1 MTSDLGVRGRPV
13 PGAEAAGLRMRSRLK
28 PAGIA
33 VRSRPRCAGPAA
45 RSVPG
50 AQATGLTRKSPLK
63 GLETLRLVGGWTES
77 AEVWDTG
84 APSVGLPLCSPAA

>member
-1 MTSDLGVRGRPV
+1 MEFDELSGCTRSARARGSS
-13 PGAEAAGLRMRSRLK
+13 PGLTRKSRLK

-50 AQATGLTRKSPLK
+50 A
-63 GLETLRLVGGWTES
+63 
-77 AEVWDTG
+77 
-84 APSVGLPLCSPAA
+84 